1 MKMERPKYIR
11 ADLLVR
17 EYKNKVFD
25 CEKLDSSEYL
35 SVLAM
40 LEEELILKLA
50 ENIKKERENE
60 KSVKSFGI

>member
-11 ADLLVR
+11 ADLLVK
-17 EYKNKVFD
+17 EYKNRVTD

-35 SVLAM
+35 TILAM

-50 ENIKKERENE
+50 ETIKRERKNE